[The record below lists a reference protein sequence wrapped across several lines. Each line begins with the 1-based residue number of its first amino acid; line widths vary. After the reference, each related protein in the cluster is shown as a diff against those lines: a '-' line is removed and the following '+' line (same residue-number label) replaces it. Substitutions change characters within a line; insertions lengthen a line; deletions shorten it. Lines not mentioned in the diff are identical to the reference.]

1 MNIFLQR
8 IVERTVRVGNLSITD
23 SSGST
28 RHFGDGDGE
37 KVHMVIHSR
46 KAERAIMLHPSLA
59 IPEMYMEQQIDFLEG
74 DVLSFLHLVYR
85 NIGISWTESAW
96 GRFLNAIRLKV
107 RPLQQWNTERRA
119 KRNVERHY
127 DLSGELYKLFLDDDM
142 QYSCAYYERPDMS
155 LEEAQ
160 LAKKR
165 HIAAKLKIRPGHTV
179 LDIGSG
185 WGGLGLYIAK
195 TFEADVLGVTLSTE
209 QHQVSTD
216 RAHAAGLDR
225 RVHFELRD
233 YRDLTERFDRI
244 VSVGMFE
251 HVGVNHYRTFF
262 DKCAQLL
269 KPDGVMLLHTIG
281 RVGPPTT
288 TNAFIRKHIFP
299 GGYIPAL
306 SEVMPHIEKSGLMV
320 TDVEILR
327 LHYAETLKAWRERF
341 MARREEAKAIYDERF
356 CRMWEFYLAGSEAS
370 FRWQDLVNFQIQLTR
385 RNDVLP
391 MTRDYIGKCEKTLE
405 IHEMGH
411 RKEEP
416 VASPTEEATRKA
428 PARQAAKTAR
438 SRKVAGKD

>member
-179 LDIGSG
+179 LDIG
-185 WGGLGLYIAK
+185 
-195 TFEADVLGVTLSTE
+195 
-209 QHQVSTD
+209 
-216 RAHAAGLDR
+216 
-225 RVHFELRD
+225 
-233 YRDLTERFDRI
+233 
-244 VSVGMFE
+244 
-251 HVGVNHYRTFF
+251 
-262 DKCAQLL
+262 
-269 KPDGVMLLHTIG
+269 
-281 RVGPPTT
+281 
-288 TNAFIRKHIFP
+288 
-299 GGYIPAL
+299 
-306 SEVMPHIEKSGLMV
+306 
-320 TDVEILR
+320 
-327 LHYAETLKAWRERF
+327 
-341 MARREEAKAIYDERF
+341 
-356 CRMWEFYLAGSEAS
+356 
-370 FRWQDLVNFQIQLTR
+370 
-385 RNDVLP
+385 
-391 MTRDYIGKCEKTLE
+391 
-405 IHEMGH
+405 
-411 RKEEP
+411 
-416 VASPTEEATRKA
+416 
-428 PARQAAKTAR
+428 
-438 SRKVAGKD
+438 